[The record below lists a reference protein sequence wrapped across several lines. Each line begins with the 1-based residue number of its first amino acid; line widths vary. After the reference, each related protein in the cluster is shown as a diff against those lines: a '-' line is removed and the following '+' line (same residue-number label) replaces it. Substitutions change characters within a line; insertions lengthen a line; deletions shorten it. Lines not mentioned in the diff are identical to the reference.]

1 MAAINV
7 CRINGRTLRT
17 SLVRHVTYSFLH
29 GLVQGIRFLSFFSI
43 YTFFWSLIVEQ
54 KVIWPIWGLWH
65 PNSTEMRL
73 PGSTSLPLQ
82 APSLSLPCHI
92 WLLPIRLTMVAGVT
106 RFPQLSLPSSLLSR
120 CLTSPCGGMHLLLL
134 LFSSNWEGKKKITHQ
149 RSATSQGRVGF
160 STTYPLS
167 DLSFALLVFQGK
179 EKKKRA
185 PKLWSLGRWS
195 GSWSSPLNFFIDS
208 KVHASTCI
216 QSRGS
221 WQNKAAE
228 KNSWPESLKLP
239 MYRCSCF
246 SSWWQSLVIDNV
258 LPKGLN
264 PFSPKWTRVKSHGL
278 ENNSYPSVCSK
289 EMQHKWMAIVLRT
302 NVKKQRTEHFQ
313 TEVLKDYT

>member
-65 PNSTEMRL
+65 PNSIEMRL

-179 EKKKRA
+179 EKKKE
-185 PKLWSLGRWS
+185 PQ
-195 GSWSSPLNFFIDS
+195 NFDPW
-208 KVHASTCI
+208 
-216 QSRGS
+216 GGE
-221 WQNKAAE
+221 AE
-228 KNSWPESLKLP
+228 VDL
-239 MYRCSCF
+239 
-246 SSWWQSLVIDNV
+246 
-258 LPKGLN
+258 
-264 PFSPKWTRVKSHGL
+264 H
-278 ENNSYPSVCSK
+278 
-289 EMQHKWMAIVLRT
+289 H
-302 NVKKQRTEHFQ
+302 
-313 TEVLKDYT
+313 